1 MGIHRNQFTF
11 YASFLAAAEQLPP
24 KLRSEFLLILC
35 RYALDEIEPETRSST
50 VKTAF
55 ELVRPVLDKARRKAM
70 AGKSGGEA
78 SGEIRSKLEA
88 NRSKTKQTGSGP
100 EAEETALYSEGE
112 EEKEKE
118 KEKEYEYEGEEEGGA
133 PPMRADH
140 EAFSPV
146 LDALARIGEKV
157 SDKMETDVGRICAEY
172 GTKAVLQAIERA
184 EAQEAPRWSYIRA
197 IVTSGGVRQGKKGR
211 HIIGH
216 GDPPSPAM
224 LQACREMLK
233 EPEEPN
239 EAEDRGFPGG
249 AALDWADELLPEAV
263 EICLEL
269 GKCQTSILQRRL
281 QIGYAR
287 AARIID
293 EMEEHGIVGPFIV
306 AAPREVLISP
316 EEWEIMKQGT
326 DPSLQAE

>member
-78 SGEIRSKLEA
+78 SGEIRSKPEA
-88 NRSKTKQTGSGP
+88 NRSKTKQTGSKP
-100 EAEETALYSEGE
+100 EAEGTALYSEGE
-112 EEKEKE
+112 GEEEKER
-118 KEKEYEYEGEEEGGA
+118 EKEYECEEEGGA

-140 EAFSPV
+140 EAFSSV

-197 IVTSGGVRQGKKGR
+197 IVTSGGVRKTAGVSRRVRETNAQIQR
-211 HIIGH
+211 HNEL
-216 GDPPSPAM
+216 PAPDSAYG
-224 LQACREMLK
+224 QAIQEMLAWDEK
-233 EPEEPN
+233 TQKQ
-239 EAEDRGFPGG
+239 EDRP
-249 AALDWADELLPEAV
+249 
-263 EICLEL
+263 
-269 GKCQTSILQRRL
+269 
-281 QIGYAR
+281 
-287 AARIID
+287 
-293 EMEEHGIVGPFIV
+293 
-306 AAPREVLISP
+306 
-316 EEWEIMKQGT
+316 
-326 DPSLQAE
+326 